1 MALAISIAKF
11 AIEMTSPNIASLPT
25 FDPESGALNMII
37 ETPRGK
43 RTKYKYD
50 EKTGL
55 FKYDKAMP
63 FGLVFQFNFGF
74 LPGTLG
80 GDGDPL
86 DVLVV
91 TNEPTF
97 TGCLTLGRLL
107 GVLEAQQTEKGKT
120 NRNDRL
126 IAVPINSKTFV
137 PEGAVT
143 RLDKSFASDIREF
156 FMVYNQLQGKKFRPL
171 GTSGRAR
178 AMQIVKQG
186 MERAN
191 NANTAGA

>member
-1 MALAISIAKF
+1 
-11 AIEMTSPNIASLPT
+11 MTSANISSLPT

-55 FKYDKAMP
+55 FKYDKMMP
-63 FGLVFQFNFGF
+63 FGLVFEFDFGF
-74 LPGTLG
+74 LPSTLG

-91 TNEPTF
+91 THEPTF
-97 TGCLTLGRLL
+97 TGCLMLGRLL
-107 GVLEAQQTEKGKT
+107 GALEAQQTEKSKT

-126 IAVPINSKTFV
+126 VAVPVNAKTLE
-137 PEGAVT
+137 PESPVT
-143 RLDKSFASDIREF
+143 KLDQSLASDIRDF
-156 FMVYNQLQGKKFRPL
+156 FVVYNQMQGKKFKLL
-171 GTSGRAR
+171 GTFGRER
-178 AMQIVKQG
+178 AMRIVKQG
-186 MERAN
+186 MECAKKAN
-191 NANTAGA
+191 KP